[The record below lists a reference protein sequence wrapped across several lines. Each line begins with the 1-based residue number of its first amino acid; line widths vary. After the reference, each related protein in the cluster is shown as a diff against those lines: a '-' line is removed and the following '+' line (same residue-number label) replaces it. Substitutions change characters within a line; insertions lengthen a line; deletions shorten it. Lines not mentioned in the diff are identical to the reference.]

1 MLPTY
6 PAAFW
11 VCAVGAVLLMGVAKA
26 GFGGGIGILATPLL
40 ALTVSVA
47 DAVALLLPLLIACDV
62 FAVRHYRRTFDK
74 TSVKRLL
81 PGSALGIGAGA
92 FFFGYFSQHERVL
105 EVGLG
110 CLALLFVA
118 FQFGRAAIV
127 GAVRKQRPGTLAGV
141 LMGATSGFTSTI
153 AHAGAPPVV
162 IYLLPQQ
169 LPRHVFVG
177 TTVIFFAMLNLLKL
191 PPYWGL
197 GLFHA
202 DIFKTTL
209 LLAPLAYAGVKLGVF
224 LLQRFS
230 DVWFN
235 RVVYGMLL
243 ATALQLVTGD
253 NLLEGMIGG
262 R

>member
-92 FFFGYFSQHERVL
+92 FFL
-105 EVGLG
+105 
-110 CLALLFVA
+110 
-118 FQFGRAAIV
+118 
-127 GAVRKQRPGTLAGV
+127 GTLV
-141 LMGATSGFTSTI
+141 STSAF
-153 AHAGAPPVV
+153 
-162 IYLLPQQ
+162 
-169 LPRHVFVG
+169 
-177 TTVIFFAMLNLLKL
+177 
-191 PPYWGL
+191 
-197 GLFHA
+197 
-202 DIFKTTL
+202 
-209 LLAPLAYAGVKLGVF
+209 
-224 LLQRFS
+224 
-230 DVWFN
+230 
-235 RVVYGMLL
+235 
-243 ATALQLVTGD
+243 
-253 NLLEGMIGG
+253 
-262 R
+262 

>member
-11 VCAVGAVLLMGVAKA
+11 ICAVGAVLLMGVAKA

-105 EVGLG
+105 EMGLG

-127 GAVRKQRPGTLAGV
+127 GAVRRQRPGTLAGV

-235 RVVYGMLL
+235 RIVYGMLL

-253 NLLEGMIGG
+253 NLLEIMFNG